1 MSKTVNMIIA
11 LALVSLFPA
20 LTLYAGL
27 NAPTVEF
34 SEEQAII
41 IATDYL
47 KGSPTFSFDG
57 IEDTI
62 ELIGVDTIR
71 MPNTWSVTLGFESR
85 HAGYGDRTDQILA
98 QVITEHTMVIMV
110 SNGEVIHAVTD
121 DVFDELTETLQ
132 PVDTSLE
139 EAEQLALDWLMAA
152 PTFSF
157 DGIEGSMNII
167 DTAIAESYPVQYF
180 VTISFSCAQPGY
192 GDRTGEILAQ
202 VITDHTARV
211 VVSSGEVRSAVIDD
225 TWDEFTQVDE
235 ANDGILS
242 MEEAFDIVITY
253 LREEYTEAESLELT
267 PDWSIANL
275 TPENLV
281 GASTIEY
288 SGDGWT
294 ITISYPVVWKPTYS
308 FEVEHTSG
316 FTWSGTVDQS
326 GTVTE
331 TTQ

>member
-1 MSKTVNMIIA
+1 MSKTVNTIVA

-20 LTLYAGL
+20 LTIYAGL
-27 NAPTVEF
+27 NATTFEY

-47 KGSPTFSFDG
+47 KGSATYSFDG

-62 ELIGVDTIR
+62 ELVDVDTIM
-71 MPNTWSVTLGFESR
+71 MPNTWSVTLRFDSK
-85 HAGYGDRTDQILA
+85 HAGYGDRTGEMLA
-98 QVITEHTMVIMV
+98 QVITEHITVIMV
-110 SNGEVIHAVTD
+110 SNGEVISAVTD
-121 DVFDELTETLQ
+121 DVFDELSETLQ
-132 PVDTSLE
+132 PVDTSIE
-139 EAEQLALDWLMAA
+139 EAEQLARDWLMAA
-152 PTFSF
+152 PTFNF
-157 DGIEGSMNII
+157 DGIEGTMSII

-180 VTISFSCAQPGY
+180 ITISFTCAQPGY

-225 TWDEFTQVDE
+225 VWDEFNQREKVSSEILPPEEALNIVVTYLQDHYDE
-235 ANDGILS
+235 AETLDGNI
-242 MEEAFDIVITY
+242 E
-253 LREEYTEAESLELT
+253 
-267 PDWSIANL
+267 WSIANL

-281 GASTIEY
+281 GVSTIEY
-288 SGDGWT
+288 SGEGWT
-294 ITISYPVVWKPTYS
+294 ITIQHPVVWKPTYS

-326 GTVTE
+326 GSVTE
-331 TTQ
+331 TE

>member
-1 MSKTVNMIIA
+1 MSKTINTIVAI
-11 LALVSLFPA
+11 ALVSLFPA
-20 LTLYAGL
+20 LTIYAGL

-34 SEEQAII
+34 SEGQAII

-62 ELIGVDTIR
+62 ELVDVDTIR
-71 MPNTWSVTLGFESR
+71 MPNTWSVTLKFDSR
-85 HAGYGDRTDQILA
+85 HAGYGNRTGEMVA

-110 SNGEVIHAVTD
+110 SNGEIISAITD
-121 DVFDELTETLQ
+121 DIFNEITETLQ

-157 DGIEGSMNII
+157 DGIDGSMSII
-167 DTAIAESYPVQYF
+167 DTVIAESYPVQYF
-180 VTISFSCAQPGY
+180 VTISFTCAQPGY
-192 GDRTGEILAQ
+192 GDRTGEVLAQ
-202 VITDHTARV
+202 VITEHTAKV

-225 TWDEFTQVDE
+225 TWDEFNQREKVSSEILPPEEALNIVIEYLQENYDE
-235 ANDGILS
+235 AETLDV
-242 MEEAFDIVITY
+242 DI
-253 LREEYTEAESLELT
+253 E
-267 PDWSIANL
+267 WSIANL

-288 SGDGWT
+288 SGNGWT
-294 ITISYPVVWKPTYS
+294 ITIHYPVVWKPNYS

-316 FTWSGTVDQS
+316 FTWGGIVDQS
-326 GTVTE
+326 GSVTE
-331 TTQ
+331 TE

>member
-1 MSKTVNMIIA
+1 MSKTVNTIVA

-27 NAPTVEF
+27 NAPVPEF
-34 SEEQAII
+34 SEDQAII
-41 IATDYL
+41 IATEYL

-62 ELIGVDTIR
+62 EFVRVDTIR
-71 MPNTWSVTLGFESR
+71 MPNTWSVTLKFESR
-85 HAGYGDRTDQILA
+85 HAGYGDRTGEMVA

-121 DVFDELTETLQ
+121 EVFDEITETMI

-157 DGIEGSMNII
+157 DGIEGSMVII

-180 VTISFSCAQPGY
+180 ITISFTCAQPGY
-192 GDRTGEILAQ
+192 GDRTGEVLAQ
-202 VITDHTARV
+202 VLTDHTARV
-211 VVSSGEVRSAVIDD
+211 VVNNGEVRSAVIDD
-225 TWDEFTQVDE
+225 VWDEFSQVDD
-235 ANDGILS
+235 ASDGILS
-242 MEEAFDIVITY
+242 MEEALDIVIAH

-267 PDWSIANL
+267 PEWSIANL

-281 GASTIEY
+281 GSSTIEY

-294 ITISYPVVWKPTYS
+294 ITIQYPVVWKPTYS

-326 GTVTE
+326 GAVTE
-331 TTQ
+331 TH